1 MNFYNNKFNKD
12 IIKQLRI
19 ALLTSSKLMQYGT
32 KYLEEEF
39 SFDEA
44 FDPENEQM
52 VSEFLLNQ
60 MRKGMELMKSEKEY
74 EKKIDELG
82 DIDSLKKC
90 HLKNIYQ
97 LQLDEC

>member
-1 MNFYNNKFNKD
+1 MSKKGVQMNFYNNKFNKD

-44 FDPENEQM
+44 FDPENE
-52 VSEFLLNQ
+52 
-60 MRKGMELMKSEKEY
+60 
-74 EKKIDELG
+74 
-82 DIDSLKKC
+82 
-90 HLKNIYQ
+90 
-97 LQLDEC
+97 